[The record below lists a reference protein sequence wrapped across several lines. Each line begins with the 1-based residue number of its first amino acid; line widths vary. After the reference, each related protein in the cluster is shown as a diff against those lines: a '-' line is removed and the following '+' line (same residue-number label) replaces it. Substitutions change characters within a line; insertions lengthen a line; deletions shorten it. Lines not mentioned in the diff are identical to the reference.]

1 MQKRFHDIGSI
12 ISFYENRQNVS
23 SKFLSRDE
31 LYSFSLRDGDPII
44 QSLCLKYHF
53 SKCWPLLLDM
63 PCLTFVQFIQFKK
76 REKHRWRN
84 VTFSNFASACNF
96 TKRSTPPWVF
106 FIFFRLHN
114 WYQIAQ
120 PIHLNFHFSLNDLL
134 ELNLVLEQ

>member
-23 SKFLSRDE
+23 SKFLSRYE

-44 QSLCLKYHF
+44 QSLCLKYRF

-63 PCLTFVQFIQFKK
+63 PCLTFIQFIQFKK
-76 REKHRWRN
+76 RENRWRN

-96 TKRSTPPWVF
+96 TKRSTPLWVF
-106 FIFFRLHN
+106 FIFFRLHS

-120 PIHLNFHFSLNDLL
+120 PIFSLNDLL